1 MICVVVHAKY
11 KCTHH
16 VGIYK
21 LMKKLKLLSKVKI
34 IIWIL
39 QKFDLSELL
48 PLDVDMNDSSFT
60 QGEMLQGYDD

>member
-1 MICVVVHAKY
+1 VVHAKY
-11 KCTHH
+11 KWTHY

-21 LMKKLKLLSKVKI
+21 LMKMSKLLSKLKI

>member
-1 MICVVVHAKY
+1 
-11 KCTHH
+11 
-16 VGIYK
+16 
-21 LMKKLKLLSKVKI
+21 MKMSKLLSKIKI

-39 QKFDLSELL
+39 AKFDQSELL